1 MNSFGITIA
10 NLQLSTPISGDSAVV
25 GNRIQGLP
33 EGVSEYVQAALAE
46 NTRKAYRG
54 DLQDFMAWGGCIPCT
69 PELLAQYIA
78 ARAEAHCPQTITR
91 RVVGISRAHTSQGLP
106 DPAKNDLVR
115 TVLRGVRRAH
125 GTAQRQATPILR
137 EDLLAM
143 LPHMQGTKGL
153 RDRALLLIGFAGA
166 FRRSE
171 LVALDVEDMAFVSEG
186 LIVYLRKSKTD
197 QEAEGRKIGIPWGRT
212 AACPVK
218 ALRAWLDQAHLESGP
233 AFPSVNKAGAI
244 TRQRITAQAVNLVVK
259 RYAQA
264 IGINPDTVSGHSLR
278 AGLATSAAKA
288 GIPTL
293 KIMAQTGHRSEAM
306 LARYVRDADLFTNN
320 AAGVL

>member
-1 MNSFGITIA
+1 MGSLEITIA
-10 NLQLSTPISGDSAVV
+10 NLQLSTPISDDLAVV
-25 GNRIQGLP
+25 GRSIQGLP
-33 EGVSEYVQAALAE
+33 EGVSEYVQAALAD

-54 DLQDFMAWGGCIPCT
+54 DLQDFMQWGGSIPCS
-69 PELLAQYIA
+69 PELLAAYIA
-78 ARAEAHCPQTITR
+78 ARAGAHCPQTITR

-106 DPAKNDLVR
+106 DPAKSDLVR
-115 TVLRGVRRAH
+115 VVLRGVRRAH
-125 GTAQRQATPILR
+125 GKAQRQAKPILR

-153 RDRALLLIGFAGA
+153 RDRVLLLIGFAGA

-171 LVALDVEDMAFVSEG
+171 LVALNVEDIEIVSEG
-186 LIVYLRKSKTD
+186 LIVHLRKSKND
-197 QEAEGRKIGIPWGRT
+197 QEAEGRKIGIPWGRSL
-212 AACPVK
+212 ACPVK
-218 ALRAWLDQAHLESGP
+218 ALRAWLDHARIESGP
-233 AFPSVNKAGAI
+233 ILPYVNKGGLI
-244 TRQRITAQAVNLVVK
+244 TRQRITPQAVNLIVK
-259 RYAQA
+259 RYAEA

-293 KIMAQTGHRSEAM
+293 KIMQQTGHRSEAM